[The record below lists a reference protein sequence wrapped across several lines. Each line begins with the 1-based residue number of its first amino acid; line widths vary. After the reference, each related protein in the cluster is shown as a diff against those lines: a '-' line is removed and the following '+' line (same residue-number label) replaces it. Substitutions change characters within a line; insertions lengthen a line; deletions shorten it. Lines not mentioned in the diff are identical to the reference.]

1 MVWGQIAAAVGK
13 TALKLG
19 AKEVTK
25 AGVKAGAEATGKA
38 LIKKGGGKALKYIG
52 KQHLAKAERQAIRRE
67 ERGRGTD
74 RKTLQRGYV
83 SPTIGADGSLR

>member
-1 MVWGQIAAAVGK
+1 MIWGQIAAAVGK

-25 AGVKAGAEATGKA
+25 AGVKAGTEAAAKATGKA

-52 KQHLAKAERQAIRRE
+52 KQHLAKAQRQAVRRE
-67 ERGRGTD
+67 KIGYGESGSARYA
-74 RKTLQRGYV
+74 RKPMDIANV
-83 SPTIGADGSLR
+83 

>member
-25 AGVKAGAEATGKA
+25 AGVKAGTKAAAKATGKA

-52 KQHLAKAERQAIRRE
+52 KQHLAKAERQAVRRE
-67 ERGRGTD
+67 NIGYGESGSARYA
-74 RKTLQRGYV
+74 RKPMDIENV
-83 SPTIGADGSLR
+83 